1 MTTTVNGSVTVQYTQ
16 KRSPRTL
23 CPAPA
28 FQLKRGMEKKE
39 ETQVA
44 GRKAVVRTAM
54 VFMEALSRR
63 LAAAM
68 DLESLAISMLR
79 MRSFCAMRL

>member
-1 MTTTVNGSVTVQYTQ
+1 
-16 KRSPRTL
+16 
-23 CPAPA
+23 
-28 FQLKRGMEKKE
+28 MEKKE

-68 DLESLAISMLR
+68 LLESLAISMLR
-79 MRSFCAMRL
+79 MRSFWAMRL

>member
-1 MTTTVNGSVTVQYTQ
+1 
-16 KRSPRTL
+16 
-23 CPAPA
+23 
-28 FQLKRGMEKKE
+28 MEKKE

-44 GRKAVVRTAM
+44 GKKLVVRTAM

-68 DLESLAISMLR
+68 LLESLAISMFR
-79 MRSFCAMRL
+79 TRSFCAMRL